1 MGKRFTIID
10 PRYDT
15 PYCGLANLPEAHPAL
30 MRCVPVNKQPG
41 IGDLAIHEST
51 IVKDQGRCS
60 EHVMALR
67 VIRISD
73 AE

>member
-15 PYCGLANLPEAHPAL
+15 PYCGLANLPETHPAL
-30 MRCVPVNKQPG
+30 MRCVPVNNQPG
-41 IGDLAIHEST
+41 ISELAIHEST
-51 IVKDQGRCS
+51 TVKDQGHDNK
-60 EHVMALR
+60 HVMALR
-67 VIRISD
+67 VVRVDD